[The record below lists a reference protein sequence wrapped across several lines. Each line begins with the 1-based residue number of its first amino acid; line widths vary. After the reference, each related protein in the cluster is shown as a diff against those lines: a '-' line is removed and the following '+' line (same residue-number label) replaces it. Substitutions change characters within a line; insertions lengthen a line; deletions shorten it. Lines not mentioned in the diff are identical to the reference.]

1 MRSYI
6 LLLFIMFLSSITVS
20 EILCRLLNE
29 IDEECFYFGGYF
41 LGILLKLR
49 NLNPNGIKFLLRKEV
64 QMSVKKS
71 VSHLHLC
78 ISDFPFPD
86 VSTSG
91 KLLPA
96 PMMSG
101 HIHCLI

>member
-1 MRSYI
+1 M
-6 LLLFIMFLSSITVS
+6 LW
-20 EILCRLLNE
+20 RLLNG
-29 IDEECFYFGGYF
+29 IDEQCFYFRGYF
-41 LGILLKLR
+41 LRILLKLR

-91 KLLPA
+91 KMLPA

-101 HIHCLI
+101 HIHCLIWKSVAD

>member
-1 MRSYI
+1 M
-6 LLLFIMFLSSITVS
+6 LW
-20 EILCRLLNE
+20 RLNGT
-29 IDEECFYFGGYF
+29 DEQCFYFRGYF
-41 LGILLKLR
+41 LRILLKLR

-86 VSTSG
+86 VTSG
-91 KLLPA
+91 KNA
-96 PMMSG
+96 ASTTMRG
-101 HIHCLI
+101 TFTA